1 MLRCTRYTAGAGGG
15 LVASIATCPLDVI
28 KTKLQAQQ
36 TRSGQKGYHGIVGL
50 VKNIIKH
57 DGIRGL
63 YRGLGPT
70 ILGYLPTWAIYF
82 AVYDGIKNHFG
93 ERPIQEAPAMR
104 HIYPAA
110 QVKGYQ
116 PLNREH
122 PWTLH
127 LFSAMTA
134 GATSTLCTNPL
145 WVIKTRFMTQSREEV
160 RYKHTLDAALTI
172 YRTEGWRAFFRGL
185 FPSLLGIAHVAVQF
199 PLYEFLKGWTSDGA
213 PEKLSPD
220 QILGCSSLAKMTA
233 SIVTYPHEVLRT
245 RLQTYRLARNASI
258 DTHGRVPGII
268 TTAKTIVLNEGWRAL
283 YRGLSVNLVRTVPN
297 SAVTMLTY
305 EMLMRHLNKRAEERP

>member
-1 MLRCTRYTAGAGGG
+1 MIAGAGGG
-15 LVASIATCPLDVI
+15 FVASIATCPLDVI

-36 TRSGQKGYHGIVGL
+36 VKTGQHGYLGVAAT
-50 VKNIIKH
+50 VKSIIKH
-57 DGIRGL
+57 DGFRGL

-93 ERPIQEAPAMR
+93 ETPAGDIQVVQ
-104 HIYPAA
+104 HLYPAA

-116 PLNREH
+116 PLAREH

-127 LFSAMTA
+127 ILSAMTA

-160 RYKHTLDAALTI
+160 RYRHTLDAAITI
-172 YRTEGWRAFFRGL
+172 YRTEGLPAFFRGL
-185 FPSLLGIAHVAVQF
+185 FPSLLGILHVAVQF
-199 PLYEFLKGWTSDGA
+199 PLYEHMKRWARRRTHSDT
-213 PEKLSPD
+213 LSAKD
-220 QILGCSSLAKMTA
+220 ILLCSSVAKMTA
-233 SIVTYPHEVLRT
+233 SIATYPHEVVRT
-245 RLQTYRLARNASI
+245 RLQTLRISRHAHLNGEGNAQPITGVIRTTRN
-258 DTHGRVPGII
+258 II
-268 TTAKTIVLNEGWRAL
+268 VNEGWRSL

-305 EMLMRHLNKRAEERP
+305 EMLMRYLNSRSSPS

>member
-1 MLRCTRYTAGAGGG
+1 MIAGAGGG
-15 LVASIATCPLDVI
+15 LVASVATCPLDVI

-36 TRSGQKGYHGIVGL
+36 VKSGHHSYLGIVDT
-50 VKNIIKH
+50 VKNILRY
-57 DGIRGL
+57 DGIRGM

-70 ILGYLPTWAIYF
+70 VLGYLPTWAIYF

-93 ERPIQEAPAMR
+93 RRLDEEASAAR
-104 HIYPAA
+104 RVYPAA

-127 LFSAMTA
+127 LFSAMAA

-145 WVIKTRFMTQSREEV
+145 WVIKTRFMTQSRDEQ
-160 RYKHTLDAALTI
+160 RYKHTLDAAITI

-185 FPSLLGIAHVAVQF
+185 FPSLLGITHVAVQF
-199 PLYEFLKGWTSDGA
+199 PLYEALKKWASNG
-213 PEKLSPD
+213 SPD
-220 QILGCSSLAKMTA
+220 ALTSAQILGCSSTAKMTA
-233 SIVTYPHEVLRT
+233 SIATYPHEVLRT
-245 RLQTYRLARNASI
+245 RLQTYRRLKGPTEIPGGGDSS
-258 DTHGRVPGII
+258 GRVPGVVRMAKII
-268 TTAKTIVLNEGWRAL
+268 IRNEGGSAL

-305 EMLMRHLNKRAEERP
+305 EMLMRYLTARTAHPP